1 MAGAMERRDVHASL
15 DDPHDDRA
23 RVLSL
28 VRRFGWNATSFQVL
42 EPGYRYFFSDGDA
55 CVAYVDTG
63 RAWVAAGAPLAA
75 DAQFAAVTEAF
86 IRAARAVNR
95 RACFFA
101 TED

>member
-1 MAGAMERRDVHASL
+1 VRASL
-15 DDPHDDRA
+15 DPYDDRA

-63 RAWVAAGAPLAA
+63 RAWVAAGAPLADDARFA
-75 DAQFAAVTEAF
+75 DVSAAFVGAGGAATRPACVLNNDVLYIF
-86 IRAARAVNR
+86 IK
-95 RACFFA
+95 
-101 TED
+101 T